1 MNDNSGLLHLM
12 DTRTFI
18 SLGKASRQ
26 NIVSN
31 GMRPQRISLP
41 YRPIGVIVT
50 KLRFCVMEKSL
61 MLIIRAAAVSDVPLL
76 LRLSR
81 EFAEYERQP
90 DAVVI
95 KEETL
100 IRDGFG
106 SQPKF
111 RSLIAEWDGEA
122 IGYALFFGFYSSLKG
137 SGIFLEDLFVRE
149 AFRGRG
155 IGRVLLC
162 QVARIARQEG
172 CYGMRWEVLDWNE
185 LAIKF
190 YRSLGCKFFDE
201 WRQAFLEADA
211 LKRLAEL

>member
-1 MNDNSGLLHLM
+1 M
-12 DTRTFI
+12 DTRAFI

-31 GMRPQRISLP
+31 GMRPQRINLP

-61 MLIIRAAAVSDVPLL
+61 MLIIRAAAVSDAPLL

-111 RSLIAEWDGEA
+111 RSLIA
-122 IGYALFFGFYSSLKG
+122 
-137 SGIFLEDLFVRE
+137 
-149 AFRGRG
+149 
-155 IGRVLLC
+155 
-162 QVARIARQEG
+162 IARWATRLPQASG
-172 CYGMRWEVLDWNE
+172 
-185 LAIKF
+185 LAQHSPAHDLSRPSQRRGPPCNIL
-190 YRSLGCKFFDE
+190 RSC
-201 WRQAFLEADA
+201 LERRFGLSRRESDVA
-211 LKRLAEL
+211 LR

>member
-1 MNDNSGLLHLM
+1 
-12 DTRTFI
+12 
-18 SLGKASRQ
+18 
-26 NIVSN
+26 
-31 GMRPQRISLP
+31 
-41 YRPIGVIVT
+41 
-50 KLRFCVMEKSL
+50 MEKSL

-76 LRLSR
+76 LKFSR

-122 IGYALFFGFYSSLKG
+122 IGYALFFGLYSSLKG
-137 SGIFLEDLFVRE
+137 SGIFLEDLFVRK

-155 IGRVLLC
+155 IGRALLC

-172 CYGMRWEVLDWNE
+172 CYGTRWEVLDWNE

-190 YRSLGCKFFDE
+190 YTSLGCKFFDE
-201 WRQAFLEADA
+201 WRQVFLEADA
-211 LKRLAEL
+211 LNRLADG